1 MQREEYY
8 MKRLENFA
16 FFLGAVSIPST
27 LLIPVF
33 APFVLGSMAIVFA
46 ILSKGGRLKFSK
58 RGKSA
63 FILGIAAIILNI
75 GYLWFAFRT
84 VRSTLS
90 DPAAREQL
98 SQILYQQYGMT
109 LEELLEQ
116 LHLQ

>member
-1 MQREEYY
+1 MQREAYY

-16 FFLGAVSIPST
+16 FFLGAVSFPST

-46 ILSKGGRLKFSK
+46 ILSKGGRLRFSK

-63 FILGIAAIILNI
+63 FILGITAIILNI

-98 SQILYQQYGMT
+98 SQFLYQQYGMT